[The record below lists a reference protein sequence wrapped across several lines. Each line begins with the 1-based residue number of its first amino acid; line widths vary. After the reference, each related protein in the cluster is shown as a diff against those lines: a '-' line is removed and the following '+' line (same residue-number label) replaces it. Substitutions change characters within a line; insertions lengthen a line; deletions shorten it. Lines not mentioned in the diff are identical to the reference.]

1 MPQSSIT
8 GTATIDVSIVAVLP
22 FCQELPAT
30 QEVLSR
36 AELQP
41 EQQGQG
47 QEANGASPTGAS

>member
-1 MPQSSIT
+1 MFQLRKYFS
-8 GTATIDVSIVAVLP
+8 
-22 FCQELPAT
+22 FRQELPAT
-30 QEVLSR
+30 QEVLPR